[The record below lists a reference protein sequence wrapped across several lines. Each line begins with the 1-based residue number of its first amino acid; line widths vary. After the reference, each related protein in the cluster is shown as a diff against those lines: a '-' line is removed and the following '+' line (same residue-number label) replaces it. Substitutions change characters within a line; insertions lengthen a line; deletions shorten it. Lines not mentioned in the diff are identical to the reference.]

1 MQKIDTSYLNF
12 LEKPEFNDILTNPI
26 LDIAARFWENDR
38 YDAFKVCYRS
48 MRIIDDLVDGQKA
61 GGHTLTN
68 IEKKQIEDIIR
79 NWTDD
84 FSNGK
89 RTDNFQT
96 ALLDIKDRFKI
107 PLWPW
112 MRLSKAMIY
121 DLYHNDFTSFLVFLR
136 YSEGAAISPASIFM
150 HLIGVSQNDAGYS
163 VPKYDI
169 RLAARHLALFSYI
182 VHIMRDFQKDQL
194 EGLNYYALNQLE
206 IFNVKK
212 EDLKNAAESGELSDN
227 VRKLFKT
234 YYNFA
239 SYYRT
244 KARKTIDSVLPL
256 LAPRY
261 QLSLEIIYSLYNQI
275 YMRIDV
281 SNGNFSESELLPT
294 ASDVKSQIDNTVAE
308 FNKKN

>member
-12 LEKPEFNDILTNPI
+12 LEKPEFTDILTNPI

-38 YDAFKVCYRS
+38 YNAFKVCYRS
-48 MRIIDDLVDGQKA
+48 MRIIDDLVDDQKT

-68 IEKKQIEDIIR
+68 IEKKQIENIIR

-89 RTDNFQT
+89 RTDDFQT
-96 ALLDIKDRFKI
+96 ALLDIKDKFKI
-107 PLWPW
+107 PLWTW
-112 MRLSKAMIY
+112 TRLSQAMIY
-121 DLYHNDFTSFLVFLR
+121 DLYHDDFTSFLAFLR

-150 HLIGVSQNDAGYS
+150 HLIGVSQTDSGYS
-163 VPKYDI
+163 TPKYDI

-194 EGLNYYALNQLE
+194 EGLNYYALNQLK

-227 VRKLFKT
+227 VRKLFKR

-244 KARKTIDSVLPL
+244 KARKTIDSVLPF

-275 YMRIDV
+275 YTRIDV
-281 SNGNFSESELLPT
+281 LNGNFSKSELLPT
-294 ASDVKSQIDNTVAE
+294 ASDVKSQIDKTVAE
-308 FNKKN
+308 FNK

>member
-1 MQKIDTSYLNF
+1 MHKPDKPYLNF
-12 LEKPEFNDILTNPI
+12 LEKSDFEDILTNPI
-26 LDIAARFWENDR
+26 LDIAARFWEKDR

-48 MRIIDDLVDGQKA
+48 MRIIDDLVDDQKA
-61 GGHTLTN
+61 GGHKLTSA
-68 IEKKQIEDIIR
+68 EKSQFEHIIK

-89 RTDNFQT
+89 RSDDFQT
-96 ALLDIKDRFKI
+96 ALLDMKEKFQI

-112 MRLSKAMIY
+112 TRLSKAMIY
-121 DLYHNDFTSFLVFLR
+121 DLYNDDFKSFLTFLR

-150 HLIGVSQNDAGYS
+150 HLIGLSKSDSGYS
-163 VPKYDI
+163 VPTFDI

-194 EGLNYYALNQLE
+194 VGLNYYALNQLE
-206 IFNVKK
+206 ICSVKK
-212 EDLKNAAESGELSDN
+212 EELRNVAEGGAISTN
-227 VRKLFKT
+227 VRHLFLT

-239 SYYRT
+239 SYYRL

-256 LAPRY
+256 LTPQY

-275 YMRIDV
+275 FMKIDTA
-281 SNGNFSESELLPT
+281 NGNFTESELLPS
-294 ASDVKSQIDNTVAE
+294 ASEVKSQINKTIAE

>member
-12 LEKPEFNDILTNPI
+12 LEKPEFADILTNPI

-48 MRIIDDLVDGQKA
+48 MRIIDDLVDDQKA
-61 GGHTLTN
+61 GGHILSD
-68 IEKKQIEDIIR
+68 IEKKQLEQIIR
-79 NWTDD
+79 TWTDD
-84 FSNGK
+84 FSKGK
-89 RTDNFQT
+89 RTDDFQT
-96 ALLDIKDRFKI
+96 ALLDIKEKFKI

-112 MRLSKAMIY
+112 ARLSKAMIY
-121 DLYHNDFTSFLVFLR
+121 DLYHDDFNSFLAFLR

-150 HLIGVSQNDAGYS
+150 HLIGVSQNDSGYS

-206 IFNVKK
+206 LCGVKK
-212 EDLKNAAESGELSDN
+212 EELRNVAEGGVISPN
-227 VRKLFKT
+227 VRNLFKA

-244 KARKTIDSVLPL
+244 KARKTIDSILPL

-261 QLSLEIIYSLYNQI
+261 QLSLEIIYALYNQI

-281 SNGNFSESELLPT
+281 LNGNFSESELLPT
-294 ASDVKSQIDNTVAE
+294 VSEVKSQIDITVAE
-308 FNKKN
+308 FTKKN